1 MKVTHIRI
9 RKADGPLTVMDAFVD
24 KGLTEG
30 GHASLPDID
39 VDYASDRRQEIK
51 DYLEERYNADGR
63 QRVFSAGTF
72 TTMKLKA
79 ALKDVARVHR
89 VPHSIVNYITAMIDD
104 GTDWTGLFRQ
114 AAFNRKL
121 RDFIQTYPLVIEDVQ
136 GLLGQPK
143 AASIHASAIVVTPDT
158 RDGRPAECFDFLPVR
173 KMDGALVSEFD
184 GYSVD
189 EIGLLKED
197 VLATKELAKLSAVI
211 ALVNR
216 NFGQEL
222 TIGRITQDMLE
233 DGKTYRLLSDGNT
246 QNVFQFSSPG
256 ITRFIQDVQPECIED
271 LIAINAL
278 YRPATL
284 DIGATDDYVRFRR
297 GEVAPVYNYG
307 CYEATKNTFGIM
319 VYQEQ
324 FMSVAHT
331 LGGFDLGKTDYLR
344 KAIGKKKADLM
355 ATLKADFIAGAVG
368 NGCPDYEAEE
378 IWHKIEVAGK
388 YSFNRS
394 HAAAYALT
402 AYCGAWLKANYP
414 SAFYTVALQWADD
427 KEIPS
432 LMAEMERCS
441 SAKIVPPDINRSG
454 TEFFTDYATDEIFWS
469 LTRIK
474 QVGVKTVEY
483 IVTERDR
490 GGAYTGI
497 ENFIHRIFR
506 YKLKKYSYWD
516 DPDNAEE
523 AVKVPVNAR
532 HVKHMILAGCF
543 DRIEKVGA
551 VTERCALLE
560 RAARELGFSLSEK
573 DFPQDMRGRHFFWSQ
588 QQIAVSGIG
597 SIDYRRIF
605 NNSEARRQVKGKA
618 SYLTLDEVARD
629 ENDGRRATV
638 CATVVD
644 VTEHTYK
651 DRETGSRKRF
661 AKLTLSQ
668 NNRLAECVCWNDYYM
683 EHHTVIQ
690 SLKDWVVILTA
701 VIRYSDYNGCNTLQT
716 YRNSLLF
723 IQS

>member
-668 NNRLAECVCWNDYYM
+668 NNCLAECVCWNDYYM
-683 EHHTVIQ
+683 EHHTEIQ
-690 SLKDWVVILTA
+690 SLKDRVVILTA